1 MRSQSATTR
10 ETEPRLQTALNK
22 LGAILIGSFLTIGI
36 LLCFS
41 FVSGISNHSVT
52 EVPGHSCTS
61 SEESSSCTSVSE
73 HISYW
78 EAVSTAVFTD
88 NFLLL
93 IAGAL
98 LLFLWTSNH
107 YRFTQRSYGIFYLT
121 KLSILLGLIL
131 PRNSLQEAF
140 AAGTIHGKAF

>member
-1 MRSQSATTR
+1 MRSQSVITR
-10 ETEPRLQTALNK
+10 GTEPRLQTAFK
-22 LGAILIGSFLTIGI
+22 KFGAILIGSFLTIGI
-36 LLCFS
+36 LLCVS

-78 EAVSTAVFTD
+78 QAVSTAVLTD

-93 IAGAL
+93 LVGVL
-98 LLFLWTSNH
+98 LLFLWTSKH
-107 YRFTQRSYGIFYLT
+107 YRFTQRSYGMFYLT
-121 KLSILLGLIL
+121 KLSIMLGLIL

-140 AAGTIHGKAF
+140 ASGTIHGKAF